1 MCAQQNHL
9 KKVFARKVQMGK
21 IVYPCEEVISATSL
35 FFVGMV
41 TYTLWF
47 IRIPNV
53 LLSLNIFKFS
63 GFESQ
68 ISLRLFLSVKEV

>member
-1 MCAQQNHL
+1 
-9 KKVFARKVQMGK
+9 MGK
-21 IVYPCEEVISATSL
+21 IVYPCEEVISATAL

-53 LLSLNIFKFS
+53 LLSLNI
-63 GFESQ
+63 
-68 ISLRLFLSVKEV
+68 L